1 MVVGIVL
8 LGVGLLAA
16 GLESNNHSVCTST
29 IGLLA
34 RGLSQTAQRDCAV
47 DDAIYVLGI
56 VAAIVGGVI
65 GLVGLIVGLA
75 TRQSVPQSVNP
86 PPGWYPPAPGQ
97 SPQWWDGNQWVQW
110 ASRPLSE
117 GESRSEHQRR

>member
-8 LGVGLLAA
+8 LGVGLLA
-16 GLESNNHSVCTST
+16 GGPRSNNHSVCTST

-34 RGLSQTAQRDCAV
+34 RGLSRTAERDCAV

-75 TRQSVPQSVNP
+75 TRQSVPRSVESAPRLVPTWAGPISPVVGRQSV
-86 PPGWYPPAPGQ
+86 GSMGV
-97 SPQWWDGNQWVQW
+97 STVV
-110 ASRPLSE
+110 
-117 GESRSEHQRR
+117 